1 MFYRATMA
9 TMFLV
14 QRPALLGTQL
24 QTRRVVS
31 GSWQARQVTSFRKQ
45 SQADAAAAVRN
56 RADRADGALHRHRK
70 NRRGKPAGRNYGG
83 LGVNSCQN

>member
-31 GSWQARQVTSFRKQ
+31 GSWQARQVSG
-45 SQADAAAAVRN
+45 N
-56 RADRADGALHRHRK
+56 RARPMLLLRCETGLTGVMGLFTAI
-70 NRRGKPAGRNYGG
+70 GKTAGNPR
-83 LGVNSCQN
+83 VETTVVWVSIPVRTECV